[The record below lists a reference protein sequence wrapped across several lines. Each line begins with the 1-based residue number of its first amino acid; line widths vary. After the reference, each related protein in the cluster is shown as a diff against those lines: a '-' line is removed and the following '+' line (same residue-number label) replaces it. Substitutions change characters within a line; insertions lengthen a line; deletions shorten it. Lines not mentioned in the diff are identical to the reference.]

1 MPQTVSRKLRRGSAR
16 AIVAAVGL
24 AVLAASP
31 PTPAL
36 AQQRAEATTPSAPSE
51 LFVFIY
57 RPGPAWRQGAP
68 FGEQG
73 LGPHGAY
80 MKQLF
85 DAGRLFAGGGFADQD
100 GGLAIVTAPSMEEAR
115 AILAA
120 DPAVTS
126 GIFVGEVEHWRPRFR
141 ADRALPRRQ

>member
-1 MPQTVSRKLRRGSAR
+1 LAR
-16 AIVAAVGL
+16 ATVLALGAATLASEVG
-24 AVLAASP
+24 AASP
-31 PTPAL
+31 AA
-36 AQQRAEATTPSAPSE
+36 AQERGDATASAASE

-57 RPGPAWRQGAP
+57 RPGPAWREGAP
-68 FGEQG
+68 FRQQG

-85 DAGRLFAGGGFADQD
+85 DAGRLFAGGGFADED